1 LDWRRQQG
9 NKGCCTRE
17 DFVTASSTSLNGG
30 ISSNFQGRL
39 MQINTCWKA
48 PFVYLLVDQELMGDY
63 TRGVQELPREL
74 HDSTRIPSSY
84 FSI

>member
-1 LDWRRQQG
+1 
-9 NKGCCTRE
+9 
-17 DFVTASSTSLNGG
+17 
-30 ISSNFQGRL
+30 

-48 PFVYLLVDQELMGDY
+48 PFDYLLVDQELMGDY

-74 HDSTRIPSSY
+74 HDFTRIPSSY